1 MTCDERHESE
11 ISIKADWFS
20 ARLLKGH
27 LMMICCQL
35 RDYMM
40 PLYVP
45 WNSRNGYKTAT
56 IMNEMIPKN
65 HTQESAGTVK
75 NSAMNKKF

>member
-1 MTCDERHESE
+1 
-11 ISIKADWFS
+11 
-20 ARLLKGH
+20 
-27 LMMICCQL
+27 MMICCQL